1 MSSGKL
7 GVKFA
12 SSRISNLVKGSS
24 LVGEHDGVR
33 TDSRV
38 NSDIPTKLWHFTSAS
53 GFEGIMQS
61 QRLWVSSASS
71 LNDQEEIEPGMRA
84 LRVAREQIPLS
95 QRMVHKILD
104 YAWAEEQ
111 LYEWLKNLFILST
124 TADADSLEH
133 WENYANQHRGVA
145 VALDTRAHFIES
157 ASPNKIT
164 SHAISPVKNGWLKV
178 EYDEETQVRLVKDS
192 LFEGIRRHS
201 QAPQGEY
208 IGESFRRVLSTTIA
222 GSKFA
227 SYKNEQEYRYII
239 GAYSTYKPQ
248 INEVIGKEYMSLA
261 CFDRDNCWIR
271 PLPLVEIRLGKH
283 CALEI
288 ENVRDMLRAA
298 GITECEV
305 SREE

>member
-1 MSSGKL
+1 M
-7 GVKFA
+7 
-12 SSRISNLVKGSS
+12 
-24 LVGEHDGVR
+24 GEHDGVR
-33 TDSRV
+33 TDSGV
-38 NSDIPTKLWHFTSAS
+38 KSNIPRKLWHFTSAS
-53 GFEGIMQS
+53 GFDRIMQS

-133 WENYANQHRGVA
+133 WEIYANQHRGVA
-145 VALDTRAHFIES
+145 VALGTRAHFIES

-178 EYDEETQVRLVKDS
+178 EYDEETQVRLAKES
-192 LFEGIRRHS
+192 LLEGLREHS
-201 QAPQGEY
+201 QAPWGEY
-208 IGESFRRVLSTTIA
+208 IGESFRQVLSTCIA
-222 GSKFA
+222 GAKFV
-227 SYKNEQEYRYII
+227 SYRNEQEYRYIV
-239 GAYSTYKPQ
+239 GAYGTYKPR
-248 INEVIGKEYMSLA
+248 INEVTGKEYMSLA
-261 CFDRDNCWIR
+261 CFDRDNCRIR

-288 ENVRDMLRAA
+288 KNVQDMLRAA
-298 GITECEV
+298 GITECEL
-305 SREE
+305 SRAK